1 MKLNIDDLKQ
11 VIELLAISITA
22 DMPIT
27 MRHRIATR
35 LTELGT
41 MHQST
46 SPNAGT
52 HCIALGNLL
61 RSLPP
66 HHPPSSHCGIAR

>member
-1 MKLNIDDLKQ
+1 MTLNAAELRQI
-11 VIELLAISITA
+11 IELLAISITA

-27 MRHRIATR
+27 MRHRIADR
-35 LTELGT
+35 LQELGAQ
-41 MHQST
+41 HREH

-61 RSLPP
+61 RSLP
-66 HHPPSSHCGIAR
+66 HPTPTTR

>member
-1 MKLNIDDLKQ
+1 MKLNADDLKQ

-27 MRHRIATR
+27 MRHRIADR
-35 LTELGT
+35 LLELGT
-41 MHQST
+41 LHQAN
-46 SPNAGT
+46 SPSAGT

-66 HHPPSSHCGIAR
+66 HPAPPAH

>member
-1 MKLNIDDLKQ
+1 MKLNADDIKQ
-11 VIELLAISITA
+11 VIELLAIAITA

-27 MRHRIATR
+27 MRHRIADR
-35 LTELGT
+35 LLELGAL
-41 MHQST
+41 HRSN

-66 HHPPSSHCGIAR
+66 PPMPPKD